1 MSAVQTIDY
10 AAIAPPLVLAL
21 TALVVLVAD
30 LFIARH
36 RRAPALAGMSALGVL
51 LALAATVA
59 LVRGPDRTTF
69 AFPGQG
75 SGVAF
80 AVDNFTLFFWALF
93 LLVALVVLLLSS
105 PYAAEARIPIGEY
118 HFLVLASFMG
128 MLVLAAS
135 RDLVTLLVALE
146 VVSLPAFALT
156 ALRRYDGRSSEAALK
171 FFIVS
176 VLATTVSLYGISLV
190 YGLTGA
196 VDFVRV
202 ARGLEGDQPAVAA
215 VAVVLVLVGFGF
227 KVSAVPFHFWAP
239 DTYQGAPVPV
249 AAFLSTASKAAG
261 FAGVLLLLRQAL
273 TPYADQLGIL
283 IAVLAALT
291 MTLGNLV
298 ALRQRQAVR
307 LLAWSSIAQAGY
319 MLVPLAVAANAT
331 GPTLDR
337 AVAATLAYLA
347 IYAAMNIGAFACVL
361 AVARSRPRVLLA
373 DFRGL
378 VRTAPAVAL
387 ALAFFLVNLAGM
399 PPGLAGLFGKIVVF
413 RAAIDGGLGWLA
425 IVMAVNTVV
434 ALYYY
439 IVWATAVFAGRE
451 EGAEPVRVVLAPSV
465 GGALALSAAVTVLFG
480 VAPEV
485 VLRVA
490 PLSALAGG

>member
-1 MSAVQTIDY
+1 MSVIQTIDY
-10 AAIAPPLVLAL
+10 AAIAPPLILAI
-21 TALVVLVAD
+21 TALVVLVSD
-30 LFIARH
+30 LFLPRH
-36 RRAPALAGMSALGVL
+36 RRGAVLGATSVVGVL
-51 LALAATVA
+51 VALVATVA
-59 LVRGPDRTTF
+59 LVRQPDRTTF
-69 AFPGQG
+69 PLPGQG
-75 SGVAF
+75 AGVAF
-80 AVDNFTLFFWALF
+80 SVDNFTLFFWTLF
-93 LLVALVVLLLSS
+93 LLVAVVVLLLSS
-105 PYAAEARIPIGEY
+105 PYVTEARIPIGEY
-118 HFLVLASFMG
+118 HFLLLAAFTG

-156 ALRRYDGRSSEAALK
+156 ALRRYDGRSTEAALK

-176 VLATTVSLYGISLV
+176 VLATAVSLYGISLV

-196 VDFVRV
+196 VDFARV
-202 ARGLEGDQPAVAA
+202 SRGLQGDQPVIAG

-239 DTYQGAPVPV
+239 DTYQGAPVPI
-249 AAFLSTASKAAG
+249 AALLSTASKAAG
-261 FAGVLLLLRQAL
+261 FAGILLLLREAL
-273 TPYADQLGIL
+273 TPYADVLGSV

-319 MLVPLAVAANAT
+319 MLVPLAVAATAT
-331 GPTLDR
+331 GSTLDR

-347 IYAAMNIGAFACVL
+347 IYAAMNIGAFACVI
-361 AVARSRPRVLLA
+361 AVARTRPRALLA

-378 VRTAPAVAL
+378 VRTAPGVAL
-387 ALAFFLVNLAGM
+387 ALAFFLVNLAGL

-451 EGAEPVRVVLAPSV
+451 EGAEPIRVALARPV
-465 GGALALSAAVTVLFG
+465 AAALALSAAATVLLG
-480 VAPEV
+480 VAPEL

-490 PLSALAGG
+490 PLSALALG